1 MIRSQKFECC
11 IASSFKCCFLTL
23 FNGIHTLCSYCS
35 SWVSQWPAFPMTSA
49 FRLAVGSLLLWLLN
63 HILSAREPSTQF
75 ALQEPAYFC
84 WPRRAS
90 HMTSFACLEI
100 AQSKDFSAV
109 LSLHLFQILQIP
121 LCSLAQNFS
130 RWSSKR
136 KNMSWCSI
144 PLSCSPYLYAP
155 WSLFS
160 HPTLFQ
166 GGINICFFFW
176 SSSTLHYNFLF
187 FFAWNM
193 SINS

>member
-23 FNGIHTLCSYCS
+23 FNRIHTLCSYCS
-35 SWVSQWPAFPMTSA
+35 SWGSQWPAFPMTSA

-63 HILSAREPSTQF
+63 HILSAREPQHSLPSKNQHTFVGPEGQVTW
-75 ALQEPAYFC
+75 LP
-84 WPRRAS
+84 
-90 HMTSFACLEI
+90 FACLEI
-100 AQSKDFSAV
+100 AQSKDFSAF

-144 PLSCSPYLYAP
+144 PLSCSPHLYAP
-155 WSLFS
+155 WRLFS
-160 HPTLFQ
+160 HPTLLY
-166 GGINICFFFW
+166 FFFW
-176 SSSTLHYNFLF
+176 SSSPLHYNFLF